1 MRLACIIGLMILF
14 LAPLSADA
22 TSNRQLEKEL
32 REITSAPEYEWLR
45 RPTGPE
51 DPQAPPSGTGGSAG
65 GPRGKFER
73 DAGGC
78 DFEPTFQDAPDAPS
92 DGGCGSAP
100 SPDCSCAP
108 DFGRC
113 DGAVPG
119 HCGNCAAGAAG
130 WSTGGWILGAL
141 LLCMVVFV
149 LVRHLLGRREVPDAV
164 AAAAVM
170 EEEVRVSRVDA
181 VEPDSLLARGFAY
194 ADEGDFRRAVW
205 CAYLSGISMLARKGF
220 VDLDR
225 ATSNWTIVRMTKKR
239 NGPHQATARL
249 ISRFEELFFGDVP
262 PTPEHWETCR
272 QILEVDFAS
281 LREEAP

>member
-1 MRLACIIGLMILF
+1 MRRIGIIGWMIIF
-14 LAPLSADA
+14 MAPLPADA
-22 TSNRQLEKEL
+22 TSNRQVEKEL

-45 RPTGPE
+45 KSTGQEESPM
-51 DPQAPPSGTGGSAG
+51 PPSGTVGSGGGS
-65 GPRGKFER
+65 RGQFEQ

-78 DFEPTFQDAPDAPS
+78 DFEPAFQNAPDSPS

-113 DGAVPG
+113 DAPVPG
-119 HCGNCAAGAAG
+119 NCGHCVPGAAG
-130 WSTGGWILGAL
+130 LSTGGWILGAL
-141 LLCMVVFV
+141 LLCLLVFV
-149 LVRHLLGRREVPDAV
+149 LVRYLLRRREVPDAV
-164 AAAAVM
+164 AAVAAM

-181 VEPDSLLARGFAY
+181 VEPDALLLRASAY

-225 ATSNWTIVRMTKKR
+225 ATSNWTIVRMTRKR
-239 NGPHQATARL
+239 NGPHQAAAQL
-249 ISRFEELFFGDVP
+249 VSRFEELFFGDVT
-262 PTPEHWETCR
+262 PTREHWETCR
-272 QILEVDFAS
+272 RILEVDFS
-281 LREEAP
+281 LLHEEAP